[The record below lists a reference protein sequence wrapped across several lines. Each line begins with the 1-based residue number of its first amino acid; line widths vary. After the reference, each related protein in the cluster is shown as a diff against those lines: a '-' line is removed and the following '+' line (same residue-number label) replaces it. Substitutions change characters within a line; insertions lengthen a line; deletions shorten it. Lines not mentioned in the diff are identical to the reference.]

1 MSTKILIL
9 IIIICVKGIFAAA
22 ETSFTYL
29 NKAKFN
35 KMIKYA
41 NKNRLKKY

>member
-1 MSTKILIL
+1 MSTKIL
-9 IIIICVKGIFAAA
+9 IICVKGIFAAA

-35 KMIKYA
+35 QMSKYA
-41 NKNRLKKY
+41 NKNRGKKS